1 MILVLLRNRFQNA
14 ALVASTIAA
23 LVLLTCSASM
33 LSSEKDVKDSNIK
46 TTSDALWW
54 GIATMTTAGYGDKY
68 PVTYEGRIVA
78 SILMISGVGLFGTF
92 TGLVSAFLVSPQRK
106 ENQASLEDLLAE
118 VKALRAALENR

>member
-1 MILVLLRNRFQNA
+1 
-14 ALVASTIAA
+14 
-23 LVLLTCSASM
+23 M

-106 ENQASLEDLLAE
+106 ENQASLEDVLAE

>member
-23 LVLLTCSASM
+23 LVLLR
-33 LSSEKDVKDSNIK
+33 
-46 TTSDALWW
+46 TSRIRILKQHPTLYGG
-54 GIATMTTAGYGDKY
+54 GIATMTTVGYGDKY
-68 PVTYEGRIVA
+68 PVTDEGRIVA

-92 TGLVSAFLVSPQRK
+92 TGLVSAFLVSPKRK
-106 ENQASLEDLLAE
+106 EHEASLEDVLAE